1 MSLEKYKSDAK
12 LWLGQAEDD
21 LQAAQTLASSGSHA
35 QACFLCQQAG
45 EKALKA
51 VWYFLGMEPWGHS
64 ISNLIADMHHEP
76 VKQELSS
83 LVEAAALLDKLYI
96 PTRYPNGLPNM
107 MPRDAYRAKDSSEG
121 ISAAREIIQIA
132 KSICKL

>member
-1 MSLEKYKSDAK
+1 MSLEKYKRDAK
-12 LWLGQAEDD
+12 LWLGQGEDD
-21 LQAAQTLASSGSHA
+21 LKAAQTLAAAGSHA

-51 VWYFLGMEPWGHS
+51 AWYFLGIEPWGHS
-64 ISNLIADMHHEP
+64 LSNLIGDMPNES
-76 VKQELSS
+76 VKQELAS
-83 LVEAAALLDKLYI
+83 LSDAAALLDKLYI

-121 ISAAREIIQIA
+121 ISAAREVIQIV
-132 KSICKL
+132 KGICKL